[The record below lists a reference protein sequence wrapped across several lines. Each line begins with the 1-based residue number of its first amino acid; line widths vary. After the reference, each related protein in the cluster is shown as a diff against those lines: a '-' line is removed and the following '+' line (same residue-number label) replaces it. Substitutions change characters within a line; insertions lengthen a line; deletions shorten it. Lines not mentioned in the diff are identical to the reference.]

1 MDRPTTIMFHI
12 DSETLNDLSHANDEL
27 IQGLHWLLA
36 RRNLAAF
43 EKLYPIVRRIT
54 DLILAILE
62 GAFPEMSRVSD
73 ALNRLSDEINE
84 RMSKARTQEE
94 IEQLSREVAS
104 LVSDHQKLVDEVT
117 AEVVRL
123 ARVGS
128 SDRQNPKRGT
138 GFMLG
143 PFLSLAPERWNRRI
157 NALSVTSERSSILA

>member
-1 MDRPTTIMFHI
+1 MDTPTTIMFHI

-27 IQGLHWLLA
+27 IQGLHWLLT
-36 RRNLAAF
+36 RRDLAAF

-62 GAFPEMSRVSD
+62 EAFPEMSRVSD
-73 ALNRLSDEINE
+73 TLNRLSDEINE
-84 RMSKARTQEE
+84 RMCMASTQEE
-94 IEQLSREVAS
+94 IEQLSREVAA

-128 SDRQNPKRGT
+128 SDRRDNT
-138 GFMLG
+138 
-143 PFLSLAPERWNRRI
+143 
-157 NALSVTSERSSILA
+157 

>member
-1 MDRPTTIMFHI
+1 MDTPTTIMFHI

-27 IQGLHWLLA
+27 IQSLHWLLA
-36 RRNLAAF
+36 RKDLAAF

-62 GAFPEMSRVSD
+62 GAFPEMSRVGD
-73 ALNRLSDEINE
+73 TLKRLSDEINE
-84 RMSKARTQEE
+84 RMSKASTQEE

-123 ARVGS
+123 DKLG
-128 SDRQNPKRGT
+128 RQQ
-138 GFMLG
+138 
-143 PFLSLAPERWNRRI
+143 
-157 NALSVTSERSSILA
+157 

>member
-1 MDRPTTIMFHI
+1 MPKAINQRREKWTDPPLCFHI

-27 IQGLHWLLA
+27 IQSLHWLLA
-36 RRNLAAF
+36 RRDLAAF

-73 ALNRLSDEINE
+73 TLNRLSDEINE
-84 RMSKARTQEE
+84 RMSKASTQEE

-104 LVSDHQKLVDEVT
+104 LVSDYQKLVDEVT

-123 ARVGS
+123 DKLG
-128 SDRQNPKRGT
+128 RQQ
-138 GFMLG
+138 
-143 PFLSLAPERWNRRI
+143 
-157 NALSVTSERSSILA
+157 